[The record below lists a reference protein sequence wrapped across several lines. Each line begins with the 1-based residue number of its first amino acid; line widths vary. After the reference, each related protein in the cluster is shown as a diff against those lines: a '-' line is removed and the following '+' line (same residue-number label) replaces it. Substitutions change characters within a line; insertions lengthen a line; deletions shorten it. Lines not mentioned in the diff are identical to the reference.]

1 MHVTMTLTPK
11 RLVKMHNMLLGAKWE
26 PKIDCDETDSMMQ
39 INKITMKSKIC
50 YFFLKLLTI
59 C

>member
-11 RLVKMHNMLLGAKWE
+11 TLVKMHNMLLGEKWE

-39 INKITMKSKIC
+39 INKITMKK
-50 YFFLKLLTI
+50 
-59 C
+59 